1 MAGVT
6 FGISCRPVVISR
18 RARPLSALL
27 AASLVCSAVALGI
40 ATAPPARAAF
50 TGTSKLP
57 GLGSGRIWAVAA
69 SPADGN
75 TLLAATDD
83 GVYRS
88 GDGGNTW
95 EATALSGTRVW
106 TVGFDARD
114 PHPAFAGLDTKGVRR
129 SDDGGKTW
137 ADASEGLGNLD
148 ARSFAFG
155 LEGIAVGT
163 RSGVD
168 VSADGK
174 KWRTAGLDGYS
185 VSALAVAANQPALTL
200 VAGVD
205 GAPGGASGFLFRNA
219 GGGVQW
225 QVLQSGLPA
234 TAVVSSVV
242 AGALPSTG
250 QPRPLLAT
258 TNKGTFHSG
267 DGGNTWTSS
276 NGLPD
281 QVNLTAGA
289 FSPADPNLVYAGADA
304 GGSSG
309 GILMR
314 STDSGATFA
323 TVSDALPSGQ
333 TNVTALAVV
342 AGSPPTVVAAVNPPS
357 APSSV
362 FHGPDAAAPAPG
374 SAAQESAGAALPS
387 GVPTAKPTP
396 KARVGPKSPSVSP
409 PSTGFRHVLEVI
421 VRFPFPLILEIAA
434 IALVVYLVRR
444 WRRSY
449 LDVEGPP

>member
-1 MAGVT
+1 M
-6 FGISCRPVVISR
+6 IRR

-27 AASLVCSAVALGI
+27 AATLVCSAVALGI
-40 ATAPPARAAF
+40 ATAVPARAAF
-50 TGTSKLP
+50 AGTSKLP
-57 GLGSGRIWAVAA
+57 GLGSGRIWSVAA
-69 SPADGN
+69 SPTNGN
-75 TLLAATDD
+75 LLLAGTDD

-88 GDGGNTW
+88 EDGGNTW
-95 EATALSGTRVW
+95 AATSLTGIRVW

-114 PHPAFAGLDTKGVRR
+114 PHPAFAGLDHKGVQR

-137 ADASEGLGNLD
+137 VDASEGLTNPD
-148 ARSFAFG
+148 ARCFGFG

-174 KWRTAGLDGYS
+174 KWRSAGLDGYS
-185 VSALAVAANQPALTL
+185 ISAIAVAANQPQLTL

-205 GAPGGASGFLFRNA
+205 AAPSGASGFLFRNTGA
-219 GGGVQW
+219 GLQW
-225 QVLQSGLPA
+225 QALQSGLPA
-234 TAVVSSVV
+234 TAVVSSVS
-242 AGALPSTG
+242 AGALPASG

-267 DGGNTWTSS
+267 DGGNTWTSA

-281 QVNLTAGA
+281 QVNLTASA
-289 FSPADPNLVYAGADA
+289 YSPADPNLVYAGADA

-309 GILMR
+309 GLLMR

-323 TVSDALPSGQ
+323 TVADALPQGQ

-342 AGSPPTVVAAVNPPS
+342 PGGPPTVFAVVNPPTP
-357 APSSV
+357 PSSIY
-362 FHGPDAAAPAPG
+362 HGPDAAAPAPG
-374 SAAQESAGAALPS
+374 AAAQESAGAALPS
-387 GVPTAKPTP
+387 VAPTPKPTP
-396 KARVGPKSPSVSP
+396 TPKVAPKAPGTST
-409 PSTGFRHVLEVI
+409 PSTGFRHFLEVV

-434 IALVVYLVRR
+434 IVLIVYLVRR
-444 WRRSY
+444 WRRGY

>member
-1 MAGVT
+1 M
-6 FGISCRPVVISR
+6 IRR

-27 AASLVCSAVALGI
+27 AASLVCSAVALGV
-40 ATAPPARAAF
+40 ATALPARAAF
-50 TGTSKLP
+50 AGTSKLP
-57 GLGSGRIWAVAA
+57 ELGSGRIWAVAA
-69 SPADGN
+69 SPTDGN
-75 TLLAATDD
+75 TQLAATDN

-88 GDGGNTW
+88 ADGGATW
-95 EATALSGTRVW
+95 AQTSLTGIRVW

-114 PHPAFAGLDTKGVRR
+114 PHPAFAGLDTKGVQR

-137 ADASEGLGNLD
+137 ADASEGLTNLD
-148 ARSFAFG
+148 ARTFAFG

-174 KWRTAGLDGYS
+174 KWHTAGLGGYS
-185 VSALAVAANQPALTL
+185 VSALAVAANQPSLTL

-205 GAPGGASGFLFRNA
+205 AAPAGASGFLFRNA

-225 QVLQSGLPA
+225 QTLQSGLPA
-234 TAVVSSVV
+234 TAVVSSVT
-242 AGALPSTG
+242 AGALPSSG

-281 QVNLTAGA
+281 QVNLTTSAY
-289 FSPADPNLVYAGADA
+289 SPTDPNLVYAGADA
-304 GGSSG
+304 GGSTG

-323 TVSDALPSGQ
+323 TVADALPSGQ

-342 AGSPPTVVAAVNPPS
+342 AGTPPTVLAAVNPPTP
-357 APSSV
+357 PSSIY
-362 FHGPDAAAPAPG
+362 HGPDSAAPAPG
-374 SAAQESAGAALPS
+374 GSAQESAGAALPS
-387 GVPTAKPTP
+387 GAPTPTPTAKA
-396 KARVGPKSPSVSP
+396 KVGPKSPAVQP
-409 PSTGFRHVLEVI
+409 PSTGFRHFLEVV

-434 IALVVYLVRR
+434 IGLIVYLVRR
-444 WRRSY
+444 WRRGY